1 MTPAPTRALPTAWT
15 GPYEPVPTSGAVQ
28 AAATGMRPEKS
39 VARSAPIRCMPMYQH
54 TKPTT
59 VTAADCHSSAAASP
73 PSGRRSHPPPSSTS
87 PTAVDSTVARAH
99 TVADNSL
106 GPNNRRPGTASTAKP
121 TSPAS
126 AHTDQ
131 PSPAASV
138 RPQPCTVNAPTATSV
153 APYSTSRRGRR
164 PSTTGAT
171 TATTSGAQPTRTPG
185 TAGSAERS
193 AASTARLK
201 PTAPTA
207 ASSASRTH
215 RRGESVRSRAPA
227 PAPERGTSSRQARP

>member
-1 MTPAPTRALPTAWT
+1 
-15 GPYEPVPTSGAVQ
+15 
-28 AAATGMRPEKS
+28 MRPEKS
-39 VARSAPIRCMPMYQH
+39 VARSAPIRCTPMYQH

-59 VTAADCHSSAAASP
+59 VTTADCHSSAALSP
-73 PSGRRSHPPPSSTS
+73 PSGRRSHPPPSNSS
-87 PTAVDSTVARAH
+87 PAAADSTVASPH
-99 TVADNSL
+99 TVADSNR
-106 GPNNRRPGTASTAKP
+106 GPSGRRTGTASTAKP

-131 PSPAASV
+131 ARPAPSV

-153 APYSTSRRGRR
+153 APYSTVRRGRR
-164 PSTTGAT
+164 PSAAGTT
-171 TATTSGAQPTRTPG
+171 TATTIGAQPTRTPG

-201 PTAPTA
+201 PTIPTA

-215 RRGESVRSRAPA
+215 RRGVSVRSRAPA
-227 PAPERGTSSRQARP
+227 PAPARGTSSRQARP

>member
-1 MTPAPTRALPTAWT
+1 M
-15 GPYEPVPTSGAVQ
+15 Q

-59 VTAADCHSSAAASP
+59 VTTADCHSSAAASA
-73 PSGRRSHPPPSSTS
+73 PSGRRSHPPPSVSS
-87 PTAVDSTVARAH
+87 PTAADSTVASPH
-99 TVADNSL
+99 TVADNSR
-106 GPNNRRPGTASTAKP
+106 GPSGRRTGTASTAKP

-131 PSPAASV
+131 PRPAPSV

-153 APYSTSRRGRR
+153 APYSTVRRGRR
-164 PSTTGAT
+164 PSVNGTT
-171 TATTSGAQPTRTPG
+171 TATTTGAQPTRTPG

-201 PTAPTA
+201 PTIPTA

-215 RRGESVRSRAPA
+215 GPGPSARSRAAAPGPA
-227 PAPERGTSSRQARP
+227 MGTSSTPARP